1 MMVARMTSITIIHKN
16 GTRFAMKL
24 VNKVASPATIKHP
37 PKTARVVE
45 RDGFSAGVKTRNCF
59 FRCVHK
65 YPPRNIMIKLK
76 IITRMRVISDIET
89 PPTNQFSLIY
99 YIKKGCDCSHPR
111 CSISA
116 VNRLV

>member
-45 RDGFSAGVKTRNCF
+45 SDGLSAGEKTRNFF
-59 FRCVHK
+59 FRCVQR
-65 YPPRNIMIKLK
+65 YPPRNIMIRLK
-76 IITRMRVISDIET
+76 IITKMRVISDIQI
-89 PPTNQFSLIY
+89 PPTNQFSLNY

-116 VNRLV
+116 VNRLL